1 MLDASL
7 QLTRSE
13 PVPFLRDIMAFVPS
27 YHVLDFFY
35 DDEDSCALTVFRN
48 SVRFHIIADA
58 NRLRRES
65 DEEEIR
71 EYFRLLQSLRDSGQR
86 EDHKSSSDSGVDLK
100 IFHTT
105 DSESKRGG
113 TTCEDA
119 EEKMHRWLLAPASSQ
134 LNDLAPGP
142 SPSDEQSQ
150 TLKQWYAC
158 ETHYFEI
165 EMADK
170 MLQAVQ
176 LASTEDLEERM
187 TKLRPHLA
195 QIPKYISNIDVP
207 WFSSADLT
215 VLKCADTP
223 DPYHPCLVKHPQS
236 GEQMFFKTVDNN
248 NTKPIKREI
257 EVLGKIQKKGLSK
270 KICCPKLLGIVTC
283 ATPAEAETS
292 RKTSLMGF
300 LQTAINQPT
309 PLTTK
314 LDSTVPQDKRDDWAR
329 KADEAKKILHEN
341 GIIWGDAKADNF
353 VVDAEENLWIIDFG
367 GSYTEG
373 WVDPEIA
380 ETKKGDNMGVKK
392 IVNALRDPDENVA
405 SSEPSGETE
414 DTGFASTTGQ
424 TRKRVDGSHGI
435 PEGKRRKTGSSREV
449 NKEKEDRYCYCG
461 GTSSGRMI
469 GCDGANCEMEWFH
482 VECTDITALP
492 AEEEAW
498 YCDACKA

>member
-1 MLDASL
+1 MAS
-7 QLTRSE
+7 
-13 PVPFLRDIMAFVPS
+13 VPS

-35 DDEDSCALTVFRN
+35 DDEDSCALTVIRN

-58 NRLRRES
+58 IRLRRES
-65 DEEEIR
+65 DAEEVR
-71 EYFRLLQSLRDSGQR
+71 NYFRLLQRLRDSPQR
-86 EDHKSSSDSGVDLK
+86 EDEQDSSDSGVDLQS
-100 IFHTT
+100 FHTT
-105 DSESKRGG
+105 DSESKRSG
-113 TTCEDA
+113 TTCEDV
-119 EEKMHRWLLAPASSQ
+119 EEQMHRWMLAPASAR
-134 LNDLAPGP
+134 LNDLAFEP

-150 TLKQWYAC
+150 TLEQWYSC
-158 ETHYFEI
+158 KTHFFEI

-170 MLQAVQ
+170 ILRAVE
-176 LASTEDLEERM
+176 LASSEDLERRM

-195 QIPKYISNIDVP
+195 HIPKYISNIDVP
-207 WFSSADLT
+207 WYSSADLT
-215 VLKCADTP
+215 VLDCADTP
-223 DPYHPCLVKHPQS
+223 DPYHPCLVKHQQS
-236 GEQMFFKTVDNN
+236 GEQMFFKTVDNY
-248 NTKPIKREI
+248 NTQPIKREI
-257 EVLGKIQKKGLSK
+257 DILDKIEKKGLRQQFY
-270 KICCPKLLGIVTC
+270 CPKLLGIVTC
-283 ATPAEAETS
+283 ATPAEVDKNS
-292 RKTSLMGF
+292 RNSIMGY
-300 LQTAINQPT
+300 LQTAIIQPT

-314 LDSTVPQDKRDDWAR
+314 LDSAVPQDKRDDWAR

-435 PEGKRRKTGSSREV
+435 PDGKRRKTGSSREV

-461 GTSSGRMI
+461 GTSSGKMI
-469 GCDGANCEMEWFH
+469 GCDGADCEMEWFH